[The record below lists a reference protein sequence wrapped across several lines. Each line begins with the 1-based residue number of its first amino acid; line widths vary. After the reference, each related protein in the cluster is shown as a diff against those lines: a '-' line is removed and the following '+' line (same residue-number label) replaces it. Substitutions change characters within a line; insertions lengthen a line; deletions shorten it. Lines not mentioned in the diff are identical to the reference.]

1 MRAGRLLSILL
12 LLQAN
17 GRLTAR
23 ELARRLEVSERTV
36 HRDMEALAAAGVP
49 VYAQRGTG
57 GGWLLAEE
65 YRTRLPGLSEAE
77 IQALVISRGTPARLL
92 ADLGLREAA
101 DAALL
106 KLLAALPAAYRHD
119 AEAAGR
125 RIHVDLAGWRRTR
138 EPVPW
143 LPRLQD
149 AVWRGRRLRLGYR
162 RADGEARERV
172 VDPLG
177 LVAKGS
183 TWYLVA
189 AVDGEPRT
197 YRVSRVVAAA
207 LLEEPCL
214 RPPGFDLAAFWE
226 RSSAEFSA
234 TLPRYP
240 VTVRVPPDVLQSGT
254 PGAYARVEHAEPPD
268 ADGWSV
274 LQLAFE
280 VEEDALAYLL
290 RCGGRLRMLDPLGLQ
305 EKAAALAHGVL
316 AHYAPEQHA
325 QQEPAVAVASGT

>member
-17 GRLTAR
+17 GRLTAAG
-23 ELARRLEVSERTV
+23 LARRLEVSERTV
-36 HRDMEALAAAGVP
+36 HRDMEALAEAGVP

-77 IQALVISRGTPARLL
+77 IQALFLSTPAELL

-106 KLLAALPAAYRHD
+106 KLLAALPATYRRE

-125 RIHVDLAGWRRTR
+125 RIHVDLAGWRRPR
-138 EPVPW
+138 EIVPC
-143 LPRLQD
+143 LPLLQE
-149 AVWRGRRLRLGYR
+149 AVWRGQRLRLSYR
-162 RADGEARERV
+162 RGDGEQRERV

-177 LVAKGS
+177 LVAKGNS
-183 TWYLVA
+183 WYLVA
-189 AVDGEPRT
+189 AVDGDPRT
-197 YRVSRVVAAA
+197 YRVARVAAA
-207 LLEEPCL
+207 ELLQEPCV
-214 RPPGFDLAAFWE
+214 RPPGFDLAAYWE

-234 TLPRYP
+234 RLPRYP
-240 VTVRVPPDVLQSGT
+240 ITVRVPPDVLQSGT
-254 PGAYARVEHAEPPD
+254 PGAYARVERAEPPD
-268 ADGWSV
+268 ADGWST

-280 VEEDALAYLL
+280 VEEDALAYVL
-290 RCGGRLRMLDPLGLQ
+290 RCGGRLQLLDPPDLE
-305 EKAAALAHGVL
+305 EKAAALAREVL
-316 AHYAPEQHA
+316 MHYAPA
-325 QQEPAVAVASGT
+325 RPASAVARGGGG